1 MEIKKGGKFI
11 NFGCYDCISNDPI
24 LNYILEYDL
33 KGYFVD
39 ANFEVLSECRDNFIG
54 FNYTFVGLGIHTSS
68 GPKTFY
74 EPKRMDNVPEWFYQ
88 TGTFSYEKVKEIC
101 GKLKIPLDSY
111 VEKIIECERI
121 DEFITK
127 RELYDLEVINIDLE
141 GLDAQVI
148 RQFPFSLV
156 KPKVIIIE
164 INSEEGIDNQT
175 FDFICSQGYTSD
187 RTPVTDWSLSFLLK
201 DSF

>member
-11 NFGCYDCISNDPI
+11 NFGCYDCVSNDPI
-24 LNYILEYDL
+24 LNYILEYNL
-33 KGYFVD
+33 TGYFVD

-54 FNYTFVGLGIHTSS
+54 FDYTFVGLGIHTSS
-68 GPKTFY
+68 GSKTFY
-74 EPKRMDNVPEWFYQ
+74 EPKKIKNVPEWFYQ

-111 VEKIIECERI
+111 VEKVVDCETI
-121 DEFITK
+121 TDFITK
-127 RELYDLEVINIDLE
+127 RELFDLEVVNIDLE
-141 GLDAQVI
+141 GLDSEVI
-148 RQFPFSLV
+148 RQFPFNLV

-164 INSEEGIDNQT
+164 INSEKGIDTST

-187 RTPVTDWSLSFLLK
+187 KKPITDWSICFLLQN
-201 DSF
+201 